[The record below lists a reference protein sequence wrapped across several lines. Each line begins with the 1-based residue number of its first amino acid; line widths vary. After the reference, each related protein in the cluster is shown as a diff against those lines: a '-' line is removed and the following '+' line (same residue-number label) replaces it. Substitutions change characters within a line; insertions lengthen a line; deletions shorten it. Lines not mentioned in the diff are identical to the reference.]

1 MGKQTVEKESV
12 FGLLPILPKE
22 RIWGGYDYTMVNIG
36 LAIATWCFMIGG
48 SLSTVVDLKKGFAA
62 LLAGDTISVLF
73 VCLAV
78 SMPSVKFGVDQYIS
92 QRSIFG
98 FNGLKFPLF
107 FVLLIQFG
115 WVAIL
120 SIMFGNSASNIYAAV
135 ANVPQPPIAVVVG
148 FALLALVLSWIV
160 VAKGPVSIKWLNRIV
175 APGLVLMLIVMIYML
190 FTQHSFAEILA
201 MKPSAP
207 YDDEWKNY
215 MAALEMSLG
224 TGFSWWPIMGGMARL
239 TKTQRAAFWP
249 NMIGINLCIVIGAM
263 TGLVSGLV
271 VGNADPTAWM
281 VPIGGPIFGVIALLF
296 IAIANITSTTA
307 MAYSNTLALKQIKG
321 FMNTSWGKLCFIFL
335 APAAPLVFFPDQ
347 IFNYAGSFLAICGT
361 IMGPLT
367 GISFVDYYI
376 LRKQRIELAGLYSDE
391 LGRPY
396 RYWGGTNYVAIFV
409 LIVSTLVYF
418 LILNPIT
425 FDSSPFFLY
434 ATATMPVTLLA
445 SFLYYA
451 LTKAIVIPKQL
462 GGYKQSPHEKISKTV

>member
-1 MGKQTVEKESV
+1 MSKQSVEQESV

-22 RIWGGYDYTMVNIG
+22 RIWGAYDYTMVNIG

-62 LLAGDTISVLF
+62 LMAGDTISVLF

-98 FNGLKFPLF
+98 INGLKFPLF

-120 SIMFGNSASNIYAAV
+120 SIMFGNSASNIYSAV
-135 ANVPQPPIAVVVG
+135 AHVNQPSIGIVIG
-148 FALLALVLSWIV
+148 FSLLALVLSWIV

-175 APGLVLMLIVMIYML
+175 APGLILMLVVMMYML
-190 FTQHSFAEILA
+190 FSQHSFGEILA
-201 MKPSAP
+201 LKPSAP
-207 YDDEWKNY
+207 YDDNWKNY
-215 MAALEMSLG
+215 MVALEMSLG

-249 NMIGINLCIVIGAM
+249 NMIGINLCIIIGAM

-281 VPIGGPIFGVIALLF
+281 VPIGGPIIGVIALVF
-296 IAIANITSTTA
+296 IAIANVTSTTA

-321 FMNTSWGKLCFIFL
+321 FMHTSWGKLCFVFL
-335 APAAPLVFFPDQ
+335 APAAPLLFFPDQ
-347 IFNYAGSFLAICGT
+347 IFNYAGSFLSFCGT

-367 GISFVDYYI
+367 GISFVDYYV
-376 LRKQRIELAGLYSDE
+376 LRKQRIQLAALYSDE
-391 LGRPY
+391 KDKPY
-396 RYWGGTNYVAIFV
+396 HYWGGTNYLAIVV
-409 LIVSTLVYF
+409 LIISTLVYF

-425 FDSSPFFLY
+425 FDNSSFFLY
-434 ATATMPVTLLA
+434 ATATMPVTILA
-445 SFLYYA
+445 SVLYYV
-451 LTKAIVIPKQL
+451 LTKLIIIPKGL
-462 GGYKQSPHEKISKTV
+462 GGYSRSTSEKLTKTF